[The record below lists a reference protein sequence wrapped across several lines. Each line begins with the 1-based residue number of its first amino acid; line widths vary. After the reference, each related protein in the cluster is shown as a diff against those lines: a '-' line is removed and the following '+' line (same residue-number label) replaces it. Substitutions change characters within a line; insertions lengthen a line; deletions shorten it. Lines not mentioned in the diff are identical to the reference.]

1 MVQKHHSRKKSIEAQ
16 KKRSNVLVVC
26 YCSNPV
32 YLQADNLEICWKNLK
47 LFYSL
52 LHLYVI

>member
-52 LHLYVI
+52 LYIYT